1 MAFIDLPDGDDPER
15 VRLWRMVPEMNEA
28 IQDFSSYMFTN
39 GLISNR
45 EREAARFRIAQIN
58 ECDI

>member
-1 MAFIDLPDGDDPER
+1 MAYINIPDGEDPER
-15 VRLWRMVPEMNEA
+15 VRLWKMVPDMNNA
-28 IQDFSSYMFTN
+28 IQAFSSSMFTS
-39 GLISNR
+39 GIISNR